1 MLGVNQLKNGTILV
15 VITLFL
21 IIGCTRIQKYN
32 TKQKY
37 DFDVPQAPIIDYG
50 LIQGKVLN
58 VTKVNGLDVAKI
70 EVLKII
76 NYTRNPKS
84 NYSILKIGD
93 ILDFQFQ
100 WGVTSK
106 IIDGPPMNDPQGD
119 IILPGT
125 KEGDKIQAEVNNQ
138 FGWRVYRYEII

>member
-1 MLGVNQLKNGTILV
+1 MIL
-15 VITLFL
+15 ILFL
-21 IIGCTRIQKYN
+21 INGCTGIQEYN

-50 LIQGKVLN
+50 LIQGKILN

-70 EVLKII
+70 EILKII
-76 NYTRNPKS
+76 NYTHDPRT

-100 WGVTSK
+100 WGAASK
-106 IIDGPPMNDPQGD
+106 IIDEPPMDDPQGD

-138 FGWRVYRYEII
+138 FGW